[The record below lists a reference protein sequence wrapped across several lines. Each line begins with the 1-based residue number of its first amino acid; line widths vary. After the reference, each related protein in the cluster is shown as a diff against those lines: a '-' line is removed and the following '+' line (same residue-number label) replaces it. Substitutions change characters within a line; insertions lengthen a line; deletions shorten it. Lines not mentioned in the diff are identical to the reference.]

1 MALSI
6 TLRVSP
12 RGQARAR
19 ARRQPYQRNSSM
31 AFRFDRTGALVR
43 TLFARMWLHLGTALF
58 LLCGILSMVYM
69 VAQQISRPLRQLARA
84 RRPRLGGAD

>member
-43 TLFARMWLHLGTALF
+43 TLFARQRRRGL
-58 LLCGILSMVYM
+58 Y
-69 VAQQISRPLRQLARA
+69 LRLMRA
-84 RRPRLGGAD
+84 VVSY